1 MPHRSAPSSWLRTLA
16 CAACLAQSPVQAAT
30 LSAEGY
36 AALDAG
42 PVAAREQA
50 IQDALRNAARQAGGQ
65 VEARTEVTQDRVL
78 DSRRQVTGLRPTL
91 IGVDEAGEQDGLYR
105 VRIRAE
111 VAPASST
118 GTHLR
123 KRVTAVWFDLATP
136 SHAQDLRD
144 PAKALPE
151 ALLRR
156 LEQTGRYQV
165 PWDKAL
171 PSQPWRLDRDNL
183 QALARASRSQFV
195 IAGQLV
201 DAGIQPG
208 RWLVSP
214 ETRPLTLEVAVH
226 DGLTGAR
233 IVHQR
238 FSETVTGYQTRI
250 GLEHVLDGEHARATP
265 TGAALSRLL
274 ERATQFVDRELS
286 CLPFAASVI
295 KVAGDR
301 AYLDAGSQARLAI
314 DDKLLVYG
322 RAGATLNTLNG
333 EQLGIVE
340 QVIASATVIQTQPD
354 FAVALIEGQ
363 AKQAPVQPGDIV
375 RFP

>member
-1 MPHRSAPSSWLRTLA
+1 MA
-16 CAACLAQSPVQAAT
+16 CAACLVQAPAQAET
-30 LSAEGY
+30 YNAEGF
-36 AALDAG
+36 APLDAG
-42 PVAAREQA
+42 PQAAREQA
-50 IQDALRNAARQAGGQ
+50 IQDALRDAARQAGGR
-65 VEARTEVTQDRVL
+65 VEARSEVSPGRAL
-78 DSRRQVTGLRPTL
+78 DSGRHASGLRPTL

-111 VAPASST
+111 VDAASNAGT
-118 GTHLR
+118 GLR
-123 KRVTAVWFDLATP
+123 KRVSAVWFSLANPTQ
-136 SHAQDLRD
+136 AQDLRD
-144 PAKALPE
+144 PDKALPE

-156 LEQTGRYQV
+156 LEQTGRYLV

-171 PSQPWRLDRDNL
+171 PGQPWRLDRENI

-208 RWLVSP
+208 RWVFAP
-214 ETRPLTLEVAVH
+214 ETRQLTLEVALH

-233 IVHQR
+233 IAHAR
-238 FSETVTGYQTRI
+238 FSETVTGYQTRV
-250 GLEHVLDGEHARATP
+250 GLEHVFDGAGFRATP
-265 TGAALSRLL
+265 TGEALSRLL
-274 ERATQFVDRELS
+274 AQATRFVDRELS

-295 KVAGDR
+295 KVEGDR
-301 AYLDAGSQARLAI
+301 ATLDAGSQARLAI

-322 RAGATLNTLNG
+322 RSGATLNTLNG

-340 QVIASATVIQTQPD
+340 QVIASATVIQVQPD
-354 FAVALIEGQ
+354 FALAVIEGQ
-363 AKQAPVQPGDIV
+363 GKQTPVRPGDLV

>member
-1 MPHRSAPSSWLRTLA
+1 MPLGSAVSTWLRAMA
-16 CAACLAQSPVQAAT
+16 CAACWVQAPAQAAT
-30 LSAEGY
+30 FSAEGF
-36 AALDAG
+36 APLDAG
-42 PVAAREQA
+42 PQAARDQA
-50 IQDALRNAARQAGGQ
+50 IQDALRNAARQAGSQ
-65 VEARTEVTQDRVL
+65 IEARTEVSPGRAL

-91 IGVDEAGEQDGLYR
+91 VGVDEAGEQDGLYR

-111 VAPASST
+111 VDPAPSNGS
-118 GTHLR
+118 GLR
-123 KRVTAVWFDLATP
+123 KRVSAVWFALANP

-171 PSQPWRLDRDNL
+171 PSQPWRLDRENI
-183 QALARASRSQFV
+183 QALARASRTQFV

-201 DAGIQPG
+201 DAGITPG
-208 RWLVSP
+208 RWPFSP
-214 ETRPLTLEVAVH
+214 ETRQLALEVAVH

-233 IVHQR
+233 ISQER
-238 FSETVTGYQTRI
+238 FAEAVTGYQTGI
-250 GLEHVLDGEHARATP
+250 GLEHVIDGAHARATP
-265 TGAALSRLL
+265 TGEALSRLL
-274 ERATQFVDRELS
+274 ERASQFVDRELS

-295 KVAGDR
+295 KVEGDR

-322 RAGATLNTLNG
+322 RSGGTLNTLNG

-363 AKQAPVQPGDIV
+363 TKQAPVRPGDLV